1 MIDLKKCNYIT
12 ADNSSTVSSGF
23 YRIIRFLELMGKNPL
38 LLSSPL
44 RDSVVKP
51 IIRYVVNDINIYEF
65 KNLYELEEVLSD
77 RDKLFRVDLLVIDL
91 WGFSLG
97 DIIEYKMCLDEYELD
112 YMIISDKY
120 HYIME
125 DDDTFIYK
133 VTRETKDRYDYTYSV
148 TEVIGG
154 WTSTIDDL
162 KKSYIR
168 DRKIDDIF
176 GDSDI

>member
-12 ADNSSTVSSGF
+12 ADNSSTVISGF
-23 YRIIRFLELMGKNPL
+23 FYIISFLELMGKNPL
-38 LLSSPL
+38 LLSYPL
-44 RDSVVKP
+44 TVVKP
-51 IIRYVVNDINIYEF
+51 IIRYVVDINIYEF

-91 WGFSLG
+91 WDFSLG
-97 DIIEYKMCLDEYELD
+97 DIIEYKMCLDKYELD

-168 DRKIDDIF
+168 DKKIDDIF